1 MRSNNSTEF
10 QLKFKLKNQSKLDII
25 SKLRLLKFNLYP
37 TYLMKLSQYIIAF
50 FLITSF
56 GFSQKIIKHKVVNG
70 ESIFAIAKKYNVTQ
84 AELFELNPKYKN
96 GVLKLNAVLE
106 VPNKKF
112 KEEKVKVKEKKVV
125 EKKPLEKE
133 NIEVVT
139 TTNKEFSTHLVA
151 SKETLYSISKKYGV
165 TMETICETNPEL
177 KTGALKMGFKIKIPN
192 PNFVTIVEKYPDLVS
207 TPTENT
213 ATILDLQKPLIS
225 VSTVIHKV
233 QPKESLYKISRIY
246 KVTVKELQELNP
258 DVKNGLPIGYEL
270 IVKKEKDLIYNTDD
284 EIKLK
289 DITATKPIS
298 LENSNKIDFL
308 IAKASENIGV
318 HYRIGGTTNSG
329 FDCSGLMLASFREIN
344 VDLPRTSHD
353 QSNYGYKIDK
363 SQAQKGDLIFFATK
377 SRGII
382 NHVGMIIEVL
392 PNEIKFIHSSSSNGV
407 MISSTLEDYYSRKF
421 MQINRVLSE

>member
-1 MRSNNSTEF
+1 
-10 QLKFKLKNQSKLDII
+10 
-25 SKLRLLKFNLYP
+25 
-37 TYLMKLSQYIIAF
+37 MKLSQFIIAF
-50 FLITSF
+50 LFISSF
-56 GFSQKIIKHKVVNG
+56 AFSQKIIKHKVVNG

-84 AELFELNPKYKN
+84 AELFQLNPKYKN

-112 KEEKVKVKEKKVV
+112 KEEKVKLKEKKVV
-125 EKKPLEKE
+125 EKKPINKE

-139 TTNKEFSTHLVA
+139 TTNNEFITHLVA
-151 SKETLYSISKKYGV
+151 QKETLYSISKKYGV

-177 KTGALKMGFKIKIPN
+177 KTGALKMGSKIKIQN
-192 PNFVTIVEKYPDLVS
+192 SNFATISEKYPDLVV
-207 TPTENT
+207 TPNEKTTPSIENGKS
-213 ATILDLQKPLIS
+213 DNFS
-225 VSTVIHKV
+225 RVVHKV

-246 KVTVKELQELNP
+246 NVTVKELQELNP
-258 DVKNGLPIGYEL
+258 NVKNGLPIGYEL
-270 IVKKEKDLIYNTDD
+270 IVKKGNDSNINNETSD
-284 EIKLK
+284 KLNK
-289 DITATKPIS
+289 INITKPIS
-298 LENSNKIDFL
+298 LENSSKVDFL

-377 SRGII
+377 SRGNI
-382 NHVGMIIEVL
+382 NHVGMITEVL

-407 MISSTLEDYYSRKF
+407 MISSTSEDYYSRKF
-421 MQINRVLSE
+421 IQINRVLSE

>member
-1 MRSNNSTEF
+1 
-10 QLKFKLKNQSKLDII
+10 
-25 SKLRLLKFNLYP
+25 
-37 TYLMKLSQYIIAF
+37 MKLSQFIIAF
-50 FLITSF
+50 LLITSF

-112 KEEKVKVKEKKVV
+112 KEEKVKVNEKKVV

-133 NIEVVT
+133 NIEIVT
-139 TTNKEFSTHLVA
+139 TTNNEFINHLVA

-177 KTGALKMGFKIKIPN
+177 KTGALKLGSKIKIPN
-192 PNFVTIVEKYPDLVS
+192 SNFVTISEKYPDLVS
-207 TPTENT
+207 TPTQNT
-213 ATILDLQKPLIS
+213 TINSDLQKSLVS
-225 VSTVIHKV
+225 VSKVIHKV
-233 QPKESLYKISRIY
+233 QPKETLYKISRIY
-246 KVTVKELQELNP
+246 NVTVKELQELNP

-270 IVKKEKDLIYNTDD
+270 IVNKGKDSISNPDD
-284 EIKLK
+284 IIKLK
-289 DITATKPIS
+289 ESTATKTIS
-298 LENSNKIDFL
+298 LENSSKIDFL

-318 HYRIGGTTNSG
+318 NYRSGGTTSAG
-329 FDCSGLMLASFREIN
+329 FDCSGLMFATFKEIELI
-344 VDLPRTSHD
+344 LPRTSHE

-377 SRGII
+377 STGNI
-382 NHVGMIIEVL
+382 NHVGMITEVL
-392 PNEIKFIHSSSSNGV
+392 PDQIKFIHSSSSNGV
-407 MISSTLEDYYSRKF
+407 MISSTQEDYYSRKF
-421 MQINRVLSE
+421 IQINRVLSE

>member
-1 MRSNNSTEF
+1 
-10 QLKFKLKNQSKLDII
+10 
-25 SKLRLLKFNLYP
+25 
-37 TYLMKLSQYIIAF
+37 MKLSQFIIAF
-50 FLITSF
+50 LLISSF
-56 GFSQKIIKHKVVNG
+56 AFSQKIIKHKVVNG

-96 GVLKLNAVLE
+96 GVLKLNAILE

-112 KEEKVKVKEKKVV
+112 KEEKVKQKEKKVV

-139 TTNKEFSTHLVA
+139 ITNNEFIIHLVA
-151 SKETLYSISKKYGV
+151 QKETLYSISKKYGV

-177 KTGALKMGFKIKIPN
+177 KTGALKMGSKIKIQN
-192 PNFVTIVEKYPDLVS
+192 SNFATISEKYPDLVS
-207 TPTENT
+207 TSTEIT
-213 ATILDLQKPLIS
+213 ATNSDLQKPLIS
-225 VSTVIHKV
+225 LSAVIHKV

-246 KVTVKELQELNP
+246 NVTVKELQELNP
-258 DVKNGLPIGYEL
+258 NVKNGLPIGYEL
-270 IVKKEKDLIYNTDD
+270 IVKKGNDSNVNNETSDKLN
-284 EIKLK
+284 EIN
-289 DITATKPIS
+289 ITKPIS
-298 LENSNKIDFL
+298 LENSSKVDLL

-344 VDLPRTSHD
+344 VDLPRTSHE

-377 SRGII
+377 SRGNI
-382 NHVGMIIEVL
+382 NHVGMITEVL

-407 MISSTLEDYYSRKF
+407 MISSTSEDYYSRKF
-421 MQINRVLSE
+421 IQINRVLSE